1 MAFWLKTQELVSWP
15 YVNFVWVWELKDI
28 TTWNR
33 LPLSSFPSVIRC
45 QAAHNNKAQL
55 KISWQLNSKWNSA
68 ESVCSYESGVSAAW
82 SRAEVFISLSLS
94 GFFLRT
100 WLWKSSKDTDR
111 NNLPTPRHSRQQ
123 SSFRHPLH
131 KRTNRTASTA
141 VDQVVGPGLLG
152 NWASCGV
159 RDRSPRWLFF
169 AGHCSP
175 AGGTYVGVWTQRLC
189 GWFLIKFEEK

>member
-1 MAFWLKTQELVSWP
+1 MVALWLKTQELVSWP

-28 TTWNR
+28 TAWNR
-33 LPLSSFPSVIRC
+33 LPLPTFPSVIRY

-159 RDRSPRWLFF
+159 RDRSPRWLFLRDT
-169 AGHCSP
+169 AVLLEEHMWVCEHNGS
-175 AGGTYVGVWTQRLC
+175 AVGSS
-189 GWFLIKFEEK
+189 